1 MKFRP
6 NPEASPNRSRLF
18 QAISFSLLAAALPI
32 AAVAQAPQTGL
43 ALEGSQ
49 CAVGS
54 DAERQDCR
62 NQLLSQKLAAL
73 QSVSLSS
80 TSAATTTTTTYSETA
95 VLGDA
100 DSWKTDEF
108 MQDWGL
114 EAMNAHHAY
123 ARGLTGNGI
132 RVGIFDS
139 GVGLDHPEFAGR
151 DHQGLKIG
159 ELLAD
164 GSRCAPDYYLGGA
177 YNPCFG
183 TDGGRAQLD
192 ITYWDPDW
200 ARLLPPESMHLV
212 DKTELLW

>member
-1 MKFRP
+1 MV
-6 NPEASPNRSRLF
+6 L
-18 QAISFSLLAAALPI
+18 
-32 AAVAQAPQTGL
+32 VAQPVVDTANTSANCANATTAVQREACQARQMAHFHFTSGSEHGL
-43 ALEGSQ
+43 AGTAS
-49 CAVGS
+49 AVDKPLVS
-54 DAERQDCR
+54 ANYTE
-62 NQLLSQKLAAL
+62 AAK
-73 QSVSLSS
+73 
-80 TSAATTTTTTYSETA
+80 
-95 VLGDA
+95 LGDA
-100 DSWKTDEF
+100 DSWKSDEF

>member
-1 MKFRP
+1 MTQP
-6 NPEASPNRSRLF
+6 TSLHIPTPRSRLF

-54 DAERQDCR
+54 DTERQDCR

-73 QSVSLSS
+73 QGGVSLSS
-80 TSAATTTTTTYSETA
+80 TSASTSNTTTTAYSETA

-100 DSWKTDEF
+100 ESWKSDEF

-123 ARGLTGNGI
+123 G
-132 RVGIFDS
+132 
-139 GVGLDHPEFAGR
+139 
-151 DHQGLKIG
+151 
-159 ELLAD
+159 
-164 GSRCAPDYYLGGA
+164 
-177 YNPCFG
+177 
-183 TDGGRAQLD
+183 
-192 ITYWDPDW
+192 
-200 ARLLPPESMHLV
+200 
-212 DKTELLW
+212 